1 MGIVISMFILLAV
14 AVGLLLPQSID
25 AEWLLSNLGTK
36 TPYDQRKW
44 DADGDS
50 DPPKACLSTPS
61 HIEVLAR
68 HGARHTGKPSS
79 MDDLAT
85 ALTALGSPLPWLD
98 DYKYSGGE
106 VDANML
112 LPLGVSEHA
121 SLGSRVKDRMG
132 VVFFEEYNPNL
143 LRFNSTSIARAGQSA
158 TSFLQVGIM
167 ILSVSETEGAK
178 RPRTP
183 T

>member
-1 MGIVISMFILLAV
+1 MLIMTAPCPAQPLDV
-14 AVGLLLPQSID
+14 
-25 AEWLLSNLGTK
+25 EWLLSNLGTK
-36 TPYDQRKW
+36 TPYDQRIW

-50 DPPKACLSTPS
+50 DLQGVDNLDGRKGSPAGVDPEKLTDPPKKCLSTPS

-85 ALTALGSPLPWLD
+85 ALTSLGSPLPWLD

-106 VDANML
+106 IDANML

-121 SLGSRVKDRMG
+121 SLGSRVKDR
-132 VVFFEEYNPNL
+132 N
-143 LRFNSTSIARAGQSA
+143 
-158 TSFLQVGIM
+158 
-167 ILSVSETEGAK
+167 
-178 RPRTP
+178 
-183 T
+183 

>member
-1 MGIVISMFILLAV
+1 MFILLAV
-14 AVGLLLPQSID
+14 AVLLLPSAQPLD

-50 DPPKACLSTPS
+50 ELQGPAGVDPEKLTDPPKKCLSTPS

-85 ALTALGSPLPWLD
+85 ALTTLGSPLPWLD
-98 DYKYSGGE
+98 DYKYSGDE
-106 VDANML
+106 IDADML

-132 VVFFEEYNPNL
+132 VGFFEEYK
-143 LRFNSTSIARAGQSA
+143 S
-158 TSFLQVGIM
+158 
-167 ILSVSETEGAK
+167 
-178 RPRTP
+178 
-183 T
+183 